1 MEGAFFI
8 SDIILERNSMKVF
21 VSWSGETSRGVAEL
35 LRKWLP
41 AIIQSTQ
48 VFFSPE
54 DIDKGANWDSVIR
67 DELNSSSYGIV
78 CLTPQNVDAPWIN
91 FEAGAIANT
100 LDSRVSALM
109 IGINPSDIS
118 GPLVRYQAT
127 CIEKEDFFKLI
138 KGINASTESPID
150 NSVLLTSF
158 EAAWPQ
164 LYGGLREFEKNTK
177 PRRGAKRDEPN
188 PQELILQTV
197 RSISNKIR
205 SPEKLL
211 PPAYITSIL
220 GGFNNLPNVGSAPPY
235 KNASRAIIVSELMHC
250 IVDSLNP
257 MLNRVLFEDSSSN
270 QFTVPRE
277 EFLESVNKFMRLLST
292 INQTELPVDLVK
304 ELPHTLQMCREVIA
318 KYGY

>member
-1 MEGAFFI
+1 
-8 SDIILERNSMKVF
+8 MKVF

-35 LRKWLP
+35 LKKWLP

-127 CIEKEDFFKLI
+127 CIEKSDFFKLI

-150 NSVLLTSF
+150 SSVLQTSF

-164 LYGGLREFEKNTK
+164 LYRGLREFEKNVK
-177 PRRGAKRDEPN
+177 PKRGTKRDEPN

-197 RSISNKIR
+197 RSISNIIS

-220 GGFNNLPNVGSAPPY
+220 GGFNNLPNVGAAPPY
-235 KNASRAIIVSELMHC
+235 KNAPKSLLNSELMHC

-257 MLNRVLFEDSSSN
+257 MLNRILFEDSSSN
-270 QFTVPRE
+270 QFVVPKE
-277 EFLESVNKFMRLLST
+277 EFLESINRFIRLLST
-292 INQTELPVDLVK
+292 INQSDLPVDLVK
-304 ELPHTLQMCREVIA
+304 ELPHTLRMCQEVIA

>member
-1 MEGAFFI
+1 
-8 SDIILERNSMKVF
+8 MKVF
-21 VSWSGETSRGVAEL
+21 VSWSGETSRSVAEL
-35 LRKWLP
+35 LKKWLP

-67 DELNSSSYGIV
+67 DELSSSSFGIV

-127 CIEKEDFFKLI
+127 CIEKDDFFKLI
-138 KGINASTESPID
+138 KGINASTENPID

-164 LYGGLREFEKNTK
+164 LYKGLREFEKNAGQK
-177 PRRGAKRDEPN
+177 RRIKRDEPD

-197 RSISNKIR
+197 RSISNIIS

-211 PPAYITSIL
+211 PPAYIISML
-220 GGFNNLPNVGSAPPY
+220 DGFNNLPNVGTAPPY
-235 KNASRAIIVSELMHC
+235 KNTSKSLLTSELLHY
-250 IVDSLNP
+250 IIDSLNP
-257 MLNRVLFEDSSSN
+257 MLGRILYENSSSN
-270 QFTVPRE
+270 QFAVPRE
-277 EFLESVNKFMRLLST
+277 EFLESINRFIRLLSI
-292 INQTELPVDLVK
+292 INQADLPVDLVK

-318 KYGY
+318 KYDCR